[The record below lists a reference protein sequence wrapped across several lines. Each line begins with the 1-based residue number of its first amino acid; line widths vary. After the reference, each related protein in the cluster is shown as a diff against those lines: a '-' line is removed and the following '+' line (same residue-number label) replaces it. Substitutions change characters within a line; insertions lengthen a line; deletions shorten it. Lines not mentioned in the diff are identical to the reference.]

1 MFKLKSLTIEKFRRF
16 KNDATIEIGDKLTLI
31 VGQNA
36 TSKSTLLG
44 MICQPF
50 EFTSEFKVYTQAY
63 DEINKKDIHTIS
75 GKFFQ
80 SDFSDVFRMSLIN
93 DDPETKQYIYNINY
107 EADGANNSLVVK
119 SEKRTDQKSNNVR
132 FVVGKTRKKGEGNY
146 PHPVIYLG
154 LNRLYPLA
162 NSKKINI
169 DDQYN
174 LSSDEKQFYSKWQKE
189 ITILNENIYPEYI
202 STDTKDFLGCK
213 TDEYDAET
221 NSAGQDNLGQIITA
235 ILSFKRLKEILKEN
249 YKGGILLIDEL
260 DASLHILAQEKLV
273 KFLIYSANEFNLQI
287 ICTTHSQ
294 KIIEDCS
301 RIYKRDT
308 TIISLY
314 RRGNNVL
321 IKNNASYNDIINEL
335 AAINPKSTSIAYTTV
350 LFEDYV
356 AVSFFKYI
364 TRNKFNNFLKM
375 YPTINANNEAALPA
389 DTLLRLSTRKIP
401 EFSKILYIVDADQ
414 KNNIKN
420 RRNKNI
426 IALPGQYA
434 LEKEMYIFLNNLDE
448 SDPFWSQEL
457 GQYNKQTCF
466 RDFVD
471 ISLQDD
477 ISTFKSWF
485 KSQES
490 NWSRG
495 NAKLYKYWISKNK
508 NEVKS
513 FIKDFDKIYRSTIS
527 KPIEPNLLKEIFDF
541 IDKL

>member
-16 KNDATIEIGDKLTLI
+16 QNNATIEIGDKLTLI

-107 EADGANNSLVVK
+107 EADGTNNSLVVK

-174 LSSDEKQFYSKWQKE
+174 LSNEEKLFYSKWQKE

-273 KFLIYSANEFNLQI
+273 KFLIYSANKFNLQI

-301 RIYKRDT
+301 RIYKHDT

-335 AAINPKSTSIAYTTV
+335 AAINPKSTSITYTTV

-356 AVSFFKYI
+356 AVSFFKYL

-375 YPTINANNEAALPA
+375 YPTINTNNEAALPA
-389 DTLLRLSTRKIP
+389 DTLLRLSSRKIP

-414 KNNIKN
+414 KNNITN

-426 IALPGQYA
+426 IALPGQHA

-448 SDPFWSQEL
+448 SDSFWSQEL
-457 GQYNKQTCF
+457 GQYNKQSCF

-471 ISLQDD
+471 ISPQDD
-477 ISTFKSWF
+477 ISKFKSWF
-485 KSQES
+485 KSQEP
-490 NWSRG
+490 NWGRG
-495 NAKLYKYWISKNK
+495 NAKLYKYWMSKNK
-508 NEVKS
+508 TEVKS
-513 FIKDFDKIYRSTIS
+513 FINDFNKIYKSTIS
-527 KPIEPNLLKEIFDF
+527 KPIEPDLLKEIFDF

>member
-16 KNDATIEIGDKLTLI
+16 QNNATIEIGDKLTLI

-63 DEINKKDIHTIS
+63 DGINKKDIHTIS
-75 GKFFQ
+75 GKLFQ

-107 EADGANNSLVVK
+107 EADGINSSLVVK

-174 LSSDEKQFYSKWQKE
+174 LSEEEKNFYSKWQKE
-189 ITILNENIYPEYI
+189 ITILNEDIYPEYI

-301 RIYKRDT
+301 RIYKHDT

-314 RRGNNVL
+314 RRSNNVF
-321 IKNNASYNDIINEL
+321 IKNNASYNDIIIEL
-335 AAINPKSTSIAYTTV
+335 AAINSKSTSINYTTV

-356 AVSFFKYI
+356 AVSFFKYL
-364 TRNKFNNFLKM
+364 TRNKFNKFLKM
-375 YPTINANNEAALPA
+375 YPTLKTNNEAALPA
-389 DTLLRLSTRKIP
+389 DTLLRLSSRKIP
-401 EFSKILYIVDADQ
+401 EFSKILYVVDADQ

-420 RRNKNI
+420 RHNKNI

-434 LEKEMYIFLNNLDE
+434 LEKEMYIFLNSLDE
-448 SDPFWSQEL
+448 TEPFWSQEL
-457 GQYNKQTCF
+457 GQYNKQFCF

-471 ISLQDD
+471 ISSQDD
-477 ISTFKSWF
+477 ISNFKSWF

-490 NWSRG
+490 NWGRG
-495 NAKLYKYWISKNK
+495 NAKLYKYWVSKNK
-508 NEVKS
+508 TEVKS
-513 FIKDFDKIYRSTIS
+513 FIKDFDKIYRSTVS
-527 KPIEPNLLKEIFDF
+527 KPIDSNLLKEIYDF
-541 IDKL
+541 IDQL